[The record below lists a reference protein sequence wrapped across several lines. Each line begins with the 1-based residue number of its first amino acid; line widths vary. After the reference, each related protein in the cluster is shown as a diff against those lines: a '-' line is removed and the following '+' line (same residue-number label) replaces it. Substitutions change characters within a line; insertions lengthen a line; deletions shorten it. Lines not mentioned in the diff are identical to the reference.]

1 MKSLHHAMMGVAL
14 LAVLTVALGITQP
27 WTPAAQAQHGH
38 GLSTEEQFDAFAT
51 HLGLTDEQR
60 ELVAAPFREGLGA
73 LQNLQRLHGLILVEL
88 NDEQQEQFTDLIH
101 QMAGSA
107 FGGQGQGQ

>member
-73 LQNLQRLHGLILVEL
+73 LQNLQRLHGLIVAEL
-88 NDEQQEQFTDLIH
+88 TEEQQDQFVGLIH
-101 QMAGSA
+101 QMVGTS
-107 FGGQGQGQ
+107 FNGQGHGR